1 VALITAEIL
10 LSGYSIS
17 TATDYENELLTFIYN
32 DVEYRL
38 ETENHRRGE
47 GL

>member
-1 VALITAEIL
+1 MALITAEIL
-10 LSGYSIS
+10 LSGCSIS

-38 ETENHRRGE
+38 ETEDHRRGE

>member
-1 VALITAEIL
+1 MTAERL
-10 LSGYSIS
+10 LSGYIIS
-17 TATDYENELLTFIYN
+17 PATDYENELLTFIYN

-38 ETENHRRGE
+38 ETEDHRRGE